1 MELIEWNDQFATGI
15 AGIDH
20 EHEELIATINS
31 FYSKLTEDSD
41 KDGLINIL
49 NDIYG
54 TIHAHF
60 MLEEKLMKRH
70 GYDHYAEHSDDHARL
85 LDDLRDI
92 AMSLESPSDF
102 NEQQLKIK
110 LNDWFLVHF
119 KTHDSRL
126 HKLEQLIASQSDANK
141 GFMSGL
147 KKLKAMFLQKKQ

>member
-60 MLEEKLMKRH
+60 MLEEKLMKRY

-85 LDDLRDI
+85 LDDIRDI
-92 AMSLESPSDF
+92 TIALESPSDF
-102 NEQQLKIK
+102 DEPQLKIK

-126 HKLEQLIASQSDANK
+126 HKLEQLITRHEQADN
-141 GFMSGL
+141 GFISGL
-147 KKLKAMFLQKKQ
+147 KNLKTIFLKKK